1 MAIIIGIVATI
12 LILALA
18 VVFYLANGARI
29 PEAHLEGSVA
39 KKPRDVQERR
49 MSGIN

>member
-1 MAIIIGIVATI
+1 MAIIVGVVATI

-18 VVFYLANGARI
+18 VVFYLAKGARI
-29 PEAHLEGSVA
+29 PEARLEEPVA
-39 KKPRDVQERR
+39 RKPGGVRARR